1 MARISYFGH
10 LRSKAGVKSEE
21 VEYASEATEVG
32 DLLERS
38 CKERG
43 IEREVFGQVD
53 GTGGGVNI
61 LLNGRNI
68 KFLQGLRTPVGDG
81 DKIALFPPTGG
92 G

>member
-1 MARISYFGH
+1 VRAKISYFGH
-10 LRSKAGVKSEE
+10 LRSKAGIKSEE
-21 VEYASEATEVG
+21 TEFASEISVG

-38 CKERG
+38 CKRRG

-53 GTGGGVNI
+53 GTAGSVNI

-68 KFLQGLRTPVGDG
+68 RFLEGLRTPVGDG
-81 DKIALFPPTGG
+81 DEISLFPPTGG